1 MIDMR
6 ETEKRDRGK
15 DIVETRGKDRERYR
29 RGNRERGRAV
39 G

>member
-29 RGNRERGRAV
+29 RGDRERGRAV

>member
-1 MIDMR
+1 MRDMR

-15 DIVETRGKDRERYR
+15 DIVETKGKDKEKYR
-29 RGNRERGRAV
+29 RGDRERGRAV